1 MTTPTT
7 IERGDFFVT
16 RNLTEAENAS
26 PGYWN
31 HVAVYAGDGI
41 VVEAQTAP
49 DMVIG
54 ADLEEFW
61 NRYPHIRVLRGLGTP
76 EQQRV
81 LADKALEM
89 RGTPYRRVG
98 SLHWFFSRR
107 KSRGENCVSTAR
119 RAFKLAMGYDPRWRK
134 PDDVV
139 SDERLVLVA
148 SKGAG

>member
-1 MTTPTT
+1 MTSPTT
-7 IERGDFFVT
+7 IKAGDLFVT
-16 RNLTEAENAS
+16 RNLTEVGNTS

-31 HVAVYAGDGI
+31 HVAIYAGDGI

-61 NRYPHIRVLRGLGTP
+61 NRYPQIRVVRGPGTP
-76 EQQRV
+76 AQQEA
-81 LADKALEM
+81 LAAKALEQ

-98 SLHWFFSRR
+98 SLHWFFTRR

-119 RAFKLAMGYDPRWRK
+119 RAFKTAMGYDPRWRK
-134 PDDVV
+134 PDDVAR
-139 SDERLVLVA
+139 DRRLVLVTA
-148 SKGAG
+148 KDPG